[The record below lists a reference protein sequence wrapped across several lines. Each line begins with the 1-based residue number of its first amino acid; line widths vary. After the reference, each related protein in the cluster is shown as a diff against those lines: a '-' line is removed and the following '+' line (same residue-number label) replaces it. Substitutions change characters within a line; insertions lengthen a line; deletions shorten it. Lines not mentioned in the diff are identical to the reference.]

1 VLGSYMEQSMKDL
14 AITINGVRY
23 RAKNLEY
30 NFAKFIEDSLED
42 SGVTTNKD
50 NAAKELFS
58 AYLHLAKKYYKCEQ
72 EIEDIIRS
80 IEL

>member
-1 VLGSYMEQSMKDL
+1 MKDL
-14 AITINGVRY
+14 AITINGIRY

-30 NFAKFIEDSLED
+30 NFAKFIENSLEE

-50 NAAKELFS
+50 NAAKELFL
-58 AYLHLAKKYYKCEQ
+58 AYLNLAKKHYKCEK
-72 EIEDIIRS
+72 EIEDLIKS